1 MMRRRAGSAPQW
13 RLSVAG
19 WRRVRRRT
27 AGPVALLVLAA
38 CVRTAPPE
46 TRPREESEPLL
57 GGVVTAGTLQTDGS
71 MRLSEVAR
79 IEVERLT
86 ALGPIYT
93 PYEVGPRLV
102 WSEAIQRFLVET
114 LAPVVEGEGLPVSTH
129 ALVWVLIGANGAVAD
144 AVMQTTSEVEAFDV
158 AALKVAEGL
167 RFVPAGVGG
176 QPVAVWVIREIS
188 LTME

>member
-1 MMRRRAGSAPQW
+1 M
-13 RLSVAG
+13 
-19 WRRVRRRT
+19 
-27 AGPVALLVLAA
+27 
-38 CVRTAPPE
+38 
-46 TRPREESEPLL
+46 
-57 GGVVTAGTLQTDGS
+57 TAGTRQTDRPT
-71 MRLSEVAR
+71 RLSEIAR

-93 PYEVGPRLV
+93 PYEVGPRIV
-102 WSEAIQRFLVET
+102 WSETTQRLLVET
-114 LAPVVEGEGLPVSTH
+114 LAPVVEEEGLPVSTH

-144 AVMQTTSEVEAFDV
+144 TVIQTTSEVAAFDE
-158 AALKVAEGL
+158 AALKVAKGL